1 MKTYDQFWFIIE
13 FHDLD
18 IEIRPELPK
27 NDDTVKKASGRSFGN
42 SNKKAEKQ
50 ILKIAEKD
58 SDAIKSNGTL
68 GTKLILHIDDRGTKS
83 KARSM
88 KDSVDDAKRKERRK
102 LQKIF
107 RSLSIG

>member
-1 MKTYDQFWFIIE
+1 MIIE

-27 NDDTVKKASGRSFGN
+27 NDDTVKKVSGRSFGK

-50 ILKIAEKD
+50 ISKIAKKD
-58 SDAIKSNGTL
+58 SDAIMSNGTA
-68 GTKLILHIDDRGTKS
+68 GTKLILHIDDRRTKS

-88 KDSVDDAKRKERRK
+88 KDTVDDTRRKERRQ

>member
-1 MKTYDQFWFIIE
+1 MWIIIE

-18 IEIRPELPK
+18 IEIRPELPE
-27 NDDTVKKASGRSFGN
+27 NDDKPKKVRGRSLGK

-58 SDAIKSNGTL
+58 SDAIKSNGTF
-68 GTKLILHIDDRGTKS
+68 GTKLTLHIDHRGTKS
-83 KARSM
+83 KARSLQ
-88 KDSVDDAKRKERRK
+88 DTVDDAKRKERRK

-107 RSLSIG
+107 ASLSIG